1 MLGTHADFLIENVK
15 LEHQNVDLND
25 IIRLWI
31 LHKSCIPGCY
41 LVKGF
46 DFTQKGFI

>member
-1 MLGTHADFLIENVK
+1 MLDTHVDFMIENVNI
-15 LEHQNVDLND
+15 EHQNVYFND
-25 IIRLWI
+25 ITI
-31 LHKSCIPGCY
+31 LCVLYKSCIFGCY